1 MVYLSQPY
9 IFAQQF
15 FFPIIAFAF
24 QVKKNDPRHPTWYTM
39 NFGTA
44 EKFLFKFMYWI
55 FAMIGLMIYR
65 VTQGKSPIPTKA
77 ELDQE
82 DFATVNPAFTVD
94 T

>member
-1 MVYLSQPY
+1 MT
-9 IFAQQF
+9 I
-15 FFPIIAFAF
+15 
-24 QVKKNDPRHPTWYTM
+24 
-39 NFGTA
+39 
-44 EKFLFKFMYWI
+44 FKFMYWI

>member
-1 MVYLSQPY
+1 
-9 IFAQQF
+9 
-15 FFPIIAFAF
+15 
-24 QVKKNDPRHPTWYTM
+24 
-39 NFGTA
+39 
-44 EKFLFKFMYWI
+44 MYWI
-55 FAMIGLMIYR
+55 FAMIGLMVYR